1 MPDDF
6 PDLRKLLDAVPGADP
21 RPVDLA
27 ALYRAAAERQARS
40 ARRWKRLALAGVA
53 LAAGVLLVALLP
65 RLEFRASG
73 HELAVRW
80 GTPPEPP
87 PPAPPPEP
95 TRDPRIEQLLG
106 EQSRQLAAIRATNS
120 KHADLQD
127 LLLTLAADVTDRDKA
142 QQAKIA
148 ALTKKLTAFEAA
160 TARQFADAEKTNT
173 ALYDAV
179 FSTPKARGSQ

>member
-6 PDLRKLLDAVPGADP
+6 PDLRKLLDAVPAADP

-27 ALYRAAAERQARS
+27 ALYRVAADRQARV
-40 ARRWKRLALAGVA
+40 ARRWKRVALAAAA

-65 RLEFRASG
+65 RLEFRASD
-73 HELAVRW
+73 HEFAVRW
-80 GTPPEPP
+80 GTPPEVAP
-87 PPAPPPEP
+87 PPAPDP
-95 TRDPRIEQLLG
+95 TPDPRMEQLIE
-106 EQSRQLAAIRATNS
+106 EQSKQLAAMRATNA

-127 LLLTLAADVTDRDKA
+127 LLLTLAADVNDRDKV

-148 ALTKKLTAFEAA
+148 ALAKKLTAFETD

-179 FSTPKARGSQ
+179 FSTPKAKGSD

>member
-6 PDLRKLLDAVPGADP
+6 PDVRKLLDTVPTPEP

-27 ALYRAAAERQARS
+27 TLYRVAAERQA
-40 ARRWKRLALAGVA
+40 AVGRRWRRVA
-53 LAAGVLLVALLP
+53 IGGAVLAAGLLLVAFLP
-65 RLEFRASG
+65 RLEFRVSG
-73 HELAVRW
+73 HEFAVRW

-87 PPAPPPEP
+87 PPAPSAP
-95 TRDPRIEQLLG
+95 DPRIEQLLD
-106 EQSRQLAAIRATNS
+106 EQSKQLAAIRASNN

-127 LLLTLAADVTDRDKA
+127 LLLTLATDVSDRDK
-142 QQAKIA
+142 QQQMKIA
-148 ALTKKLTAFEAA
+148 ALGKKLTAFETE

-179 FSTPKARGSQ
+179 FSRKAKLGSD